1 MLMGRILLAAAIA
14 ASLFGSAAEA
24 KMPGRVSGTARQRAE
39 QACYGDATR
48 LCGDAIPDE
57 AKITACMGQKRAQL
71 SPECRKIFD
80 AGLKQ

>member
-1 MLMGRILLAAAIA
+1 MITGRLLLAAAIA
-14 ASLFGSAAEA
+14 ASVFGSAAEA
-24 KMPGRVSGTARQRAE
+24 KMPGRLSGTVRQQAE

-57 AKITACMGQKRAQL
+57 AKITACMGQKRTQL
-71 SPECRKIFD
+71 SPACRKIFD